1 MGFDLELAEMRFGA
15 GLSPRVAPPRDVAAM
30 LGGLSAPDAML
41 ERFPIVPFSEFL

>member
-1 MGFDLELAEMRFGA
+1 MGFDPELAEMRFGA

-41 ERFPIVPFSEFL
+41 ERFPIEPFSEFL